1 LNTIYSGF
9 LGVSFQG
16 DAAIDDLRIF
26 PNPCILT
33 PTDAEPPLFTTTTT
47 TTTQSMTTVPL
58 GPYDCTFENGICTGW
73 ENLANNRFN
82 WTHVQASTVPAP
94 SMLFLFCL
102 IT

>member
-1 LNTIYSGF
+1 LNTIYPGF
-9 LGVSFQG
+9 VGVSFQG

-33 PTDAEPPLFTTTTT
+33 PTDAEPPLFTTTTST
-47 TTTQSMTTVPL
+47 PQPMTTLPL

-73 ENLANNRFN
+73 ENMANNRFN

-94 SMLFLFCL
+94 SMLF
-102 IT
+102 I